1 MTTGLDTQTAFSRTL
16 RRSIMHALG
25 NDELADRVMD
35 SIIERHPHLA
45 QVWDENTC
53 RCCRS
58 ILSAVEKSE
67 GGACEFCK
75 WQADHDYYVENLRMY
90 GGE

>member
-16 RRSIMHALG
+16 
-25 NDELADRVMD
+25 
-35 SIIERHPHLA
+35 

-53 RCCRS
+53 RCCRA
-58 ILSAVEKSE
+58 ILSAVEKDE
-67 GGACEFCK
+67 GGACEWCRWK
-75 WQADHDYYVENLRMY
+75 ADHDYYVENLRMY